1 MNSMR
6 RALAF
11 GVVLGA
17 LALGIAAVLLYQS
30 GRLSLPRLPGC
41 AFHKLTGLNCPG
53 CGMTRAVRATFH
65 GRIGEA
71 FLLNPIGMVLLP
83 LAFLALGI
91 EIIGWVRGKP
101 VPLRLQLGSRGA
113 WGIVWVVTIFWILR
127 NVPCWPF
134 TLLSPP

>member
-1 MNSMR
+1 M
-6 RALAF
+6 AF

-30 GRLSLPRLPGC
+30 SRLSLPWMPGC
-41 AFHKLTGLNCPG
+41 TFHKLTGLNCPG
-53 CGMTRAVRATFH
+53 CGMTRAVQATLH
-65 GRIGEA
+65 GRIGDA
-71 FLLNPIGMVLLP
+71 FLLNPIGMILLP
-83 LAFLALGI
+83 LAFLVLGI
-91 EIIGWVRGKP
+91 EIISWIRGKP

-113 WGIVWVVTIFWILR
+113 WGIVWMVTIFWILR

>member
-1 MNSMR
+1 M
-6 RALAF
+6 AF

-30 GRLSLPRLPGC
+30 GRLSLPWLPGC
-41 AFHKLTGLNCPG
+41 AFHKLTGLHCPG
-53 CGMTRAVRATFH
+53 CGMTRAVQATLH

-83 LAFLALGI
+83 MAFLALGI